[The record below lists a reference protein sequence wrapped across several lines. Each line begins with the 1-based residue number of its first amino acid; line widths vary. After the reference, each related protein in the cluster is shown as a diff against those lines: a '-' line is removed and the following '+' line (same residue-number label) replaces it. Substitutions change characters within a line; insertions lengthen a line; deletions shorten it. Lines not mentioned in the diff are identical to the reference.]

1 MNFYKSKI
9 TNYKNTYSV
18 QFFIRCV
25 VWVISFLL
33 LTVISRILLK
43 TFSSFWLFGLPLTIL
58 NFFISGALAN
68 MFFILPEWENL
79 VLLRLGKFHSVKK
92 AGFFIIPP
100 FVSSV
105 AAIVDKRIETHQ
117 VEATNTLTKDNV
129 PIKVTAAVEFRVED
143 PQKAIIDVLNYRE
156 SVIWLATEAL
166 KNTIGSLDLK
176 GLLSEREHIATS
188 LKEQIDRGAV
198 AYGVDVRAVR
208 ITDID
213 TPQTLIEELAVIARS
228 RRAAKAKQIQ
238 AEAEVLVAQKIAEA
252 TEILSKHK
260 GSLKLRELQMLS
272 DVSKE
277 ESSMIIIYPYG
288 EKGGQDIAN
297 AAAGSR
303 KNIMKENKKQKF

>member
-1 MNFYKSKI
+1 MNSYNIKVM
-9 TNYKNTYSV
+9 NYKNTNSV
-18 QFFIRCV
+18 QFFIRTV

-33 LTVISRILLK
+33 LTIISK
-43 TFSSFWLFGLPLTIL
+43 TLFETFNSFWLFGFPLTVL
-58 NFFISGALAN
+58 NFFISSALAK

-79 VLLRLGKFHSVKK
+79 VLLQLGKFHSVKE

-100 FVSSV
+100 FICSV

-143 PQKAIIDVLNYRE
+143 PKKAIIDVLNYRE

-166 KNTIGSLDLK
+166 KNTIGSLDLR

-188 LKEQIDRGAV
+188 LKEQIDNGAV

-228 RRAAKAKQIQ
+228 KRAAKAKQIQ
-238 AEAEVLVAQKIAEA
+238 AEAEVLVAQKISEA
-252 TEILSKHK
+252 TEILSKQE

-288 EKGGQDIAN
+288 EKGGQSIAS

-303 KNIMKENKKQKF
+303 KNAIKKEDNK